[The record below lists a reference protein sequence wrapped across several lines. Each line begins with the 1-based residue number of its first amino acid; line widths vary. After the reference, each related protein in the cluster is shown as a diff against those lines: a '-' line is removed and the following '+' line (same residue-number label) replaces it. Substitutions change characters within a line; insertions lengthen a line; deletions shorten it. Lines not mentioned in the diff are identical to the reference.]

1 MLEKSEGMVDESG
14 GEQRQAE
21 TTQIGARNHEDE
33 LEPLSVSTTFSLN
46 NVGDLEQSMH
56 MAQELEKVKENLGTM
71 EQLRPGCCP
80 MLMR

>member
-1 MLEKSEGMVDESG
+1 MEKPEGKVNESG
-14 GEQRQAE
+14 GEQRQAG

-33 LEPLSVSTTFSLN
+33 LEPLSVSTTFTFN

-56 MAQELEKVKENLGTM
+56 MAQELEKGKESLGTM
-71 EQLRPGCCP
+71 EPLRPGCCP